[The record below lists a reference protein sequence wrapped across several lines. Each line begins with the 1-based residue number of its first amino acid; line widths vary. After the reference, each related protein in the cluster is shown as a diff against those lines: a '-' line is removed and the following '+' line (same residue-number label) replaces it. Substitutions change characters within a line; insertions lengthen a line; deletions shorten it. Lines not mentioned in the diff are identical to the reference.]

1 MLILCVNKL
10 SSTFSLICYTT
21 YFLTKTFKYFSFEN
35 FKKVKH
41 THEHENSDSIEICKM
56 KNECVPNQV
65 NSLRSNFF
73 FWFPF
78 QFFSCYHYIFKR
90 NVYIFISFLI
100 SFSHIYCFSSSEK
113 MWTLS
118 FLDPLLLLLFKY
130 CSSKFN
136 SLVLLFT
143 LPL

>member
-1 MLILCVNKL
+1 MLILCVNRL
-10 SSTFSLICYTT
+10 GSTFSLICYTT

-73 FWFPF
+73 FDSLF
-78 QFFSCYHYIFKR
+78 
-90 NVYIFISFLI
+90 SFLVVI
-100 SFSHIYCFSSSEK
+100 TIFLKEMCIFLFLSSSALVISIVSLALKKCELC
-113 MWTLS
+113 LS
-118 FLDPLLLLLFKY
+118 
-130 CSSKFN
+130 
-136 SLVLLFT
+136 
-143 LPL
+143 